1 MNLSKSSYNSTSQ
14 EAIYRGRSYI
24 SRKIELRTKYYT
36 ELANIDTK
44 LALWYRSVADY
55 RALLVM
61 KISFA
66 SATK

>member
-1 MNLSKSSYNSTSQ
+1 MNLSKSSYSSASQ

-24 SRKIELRTKYYT
+24 EKIELRTKYYT

-55 RALLVM
+55 RTLLVM